1 MHAARTLKAMVVAGA
16 LIVGIAPAVSQ
27 TGQNPSA
34 PAMPP
39 DVNPQMREMMRDM
52 MREMMRQERTDSQG
66 AAGDDGASRRG
77 WDDRGGRREG
87 HMEWGRRGPRD
98 GMGRDFAHGA
108 GIRVMMAIMD
118 KDGNGGVS
126 LEEAQEFH
134 ARLFRVLDQDSDDE
148 LTAEEV
154 RDFFR
159 GREQ

>member
-1 MHAARTLKAMVVAGA
+1 
-16 LIVGIAPAVSQ
+16 
-27 TGQNPSA
+27 
-34 PAMPP
+34 
-39 DVNPQMREMMRDM
+39 
-52 MREMMRQERTDSQG
+52 
-66 AAGDDGASRRG
+66 
-77 WDDRGGRREG
+77 
-87 HMEWGRRGPRD
+87 
-98 GMGRDFAHGA
+98 
-108 GIRVMMAIMD
+108 MMAIMD

>member
-34 PAMPP
+34 PAMGP
-39 DVNPQMREMMRDM
+39 DGNPQMREMMRDM
-52 MREMMRQERTDSQG
+52 MREMMRQERTDLPG
-66 AAGDDGASRRG
+66 AGDDDDARRS

-87 HMEWGRRGPRD
+87 HMESGRRGPRD

-108 GIRVMMAIMD
+108 GIRIMMAIMD

-154 RDFFR
+154 RSFFR
-159 GREQ
+159 GTEQ